1 MHSSRAVIDLIL
13 VRQSNLS
20 PLKEAE
26 TGPVPTG
33 TPRWAS
39 SIRASSIVPFFRQ
52 KPLSNDLPL
61 EDSGYSKLLISW
73 ASKERGWVPCR

>member
-1 MHSSRAVIDLIL
+1 VHSSRAVIDLIL

-39 SIRASSIVPFFRQ
+39 SIVPFFRQ
-52 KPLSNDLPL
+52 KPVSNDLPL

-73 ASKERGWVPCR
+73 ASKERGWVPCG